1 MGLSVIGFGME
12 GDLCEIREAVRFCG
26 DGLRA
31 ISFGMEGDLCEIREA
46 VRFCGWDGG
55 RSHFFCLEL

>member
-1 MGLSVIGFGME
+1 ME